1 MTVFSHLYIERL
13 KSTPEKVNKMKKRKL
28 FKALI
33 ISLALVLTA
42 WCGMFATDYYR
53 SGHLMTP
60 MFAKCI
66 NDGGN
71 PTYKGL
77 GYTVVAET
85 QGDSDCC
92 GTSIISVTMYVGEK
106 AVSAS
111 II

>member
-1 MTVFSHLYIERL
+1 M
-13 KSTPEKVNKMKKRKL
+13 KRKIFL
-28 FKALI
+28 KALAAVTVLI
-33 ISLALVLTA
+33 LTA
-42 WCGMFATDYYR
+42 WGGMFITDFYR

-60 MFAKCI
+60 VFAKCI

-77 GYTVVAET
+77 GYTVIAET

-92 GTSIISVTMYVGEK
+92 GTNIISVTMYVGEK
-106 AVSAS
+106 VVSAS